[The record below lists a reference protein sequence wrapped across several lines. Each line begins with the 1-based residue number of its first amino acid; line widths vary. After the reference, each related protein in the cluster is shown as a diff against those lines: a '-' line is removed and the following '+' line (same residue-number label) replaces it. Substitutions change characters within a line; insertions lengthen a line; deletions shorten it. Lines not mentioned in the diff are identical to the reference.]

1 MKTTNNTIMNRITLQ
16 CKQLFFSIQILM
28 AITAMLVTCA
38 QPCRAAK
45 MHTHKYY
52 EKSVS
57 CKTGVRTLECH
68 CGKTKIVR
76 GKKGHKY
83 SNTNDGVFIVKKC
96 MNCGKISKKY
106 LSKDIP
112 TYWDS
117 HINKALKTAK
127 KRGDLPGYVYLT
139 DPHWAKNAG
148 NSPAA

>member
-16 CKQLFFSIQILM
+16 YKQLFFSIQILM

-83 SNTNDGVFIVKKC
+83 SNTKDGVFIVKKC
-96 MNCGKISKKY
+96 MSCGKSSKKY

-112 TYWDS
+112 TY
-117 HINKALKTAK
+117 
-127 KRGDLPGYVYLT
+127 
-139 DPHWAKNAG
+139 
-148 NSPAA
+148 